1 MSEQNSPADTGKIEP
16 SPQPKSLSRRTILKI
31 GGTLATAAVAAPI
44 LAACGDSPTAT
55 TSAVSTT
62 AAASATTAPASAT
75 TAAASATTAAASATT
90 AAAASATTAAASATT
105 AAAAGATTSAVAT
118 SGTLTAYWG
127 PGHNY
132 KAYHAVIDK
141 FQQDYPGWKID
152 WQLYQA
158 ADLHTKLL
166 ANYAAGNVPDI
177 IESSG
182 WLLEFGI
189 PGKIQSLQ
197 PYIER
202 DGKAMGFPSDW
213 QPYTVASNTIN
224 GEVMGVKLH
233 LTCVLPFYN
242 KDMFSKA
249 GITKYPTT
257 WDEFL
262 ETAKAL
268 TSGSQYGFAL
278 NSDASYGWPW
288 FIQNGVTWLSPDK
301 KTMGFDTPEAI
312 EAMQFQ
318 ADLIYKHKVAPVP
331 VSAVAYEGP
340 QKLFS
345 AKRAAM
351 ILTGPWDILSIQQGS
366 PDVNFVIGQ
375 ALTHKVQATSAG
387 GTDLFIPKGA
397 KNPDMAWEFI
407 KRITA
412 LDVEVAATKE
422 ANMTMPRISW
432 GKDPQVEANPI
443 IKGFAEGL
451 SYTVDYTLE
460 LGRTG
465 KQPAI
470 MPLYNNMYADVIYK
484 NTPASDALKA
494 FTAAANKILAG

>member
-1 MSEQNSPADTGKIEP
+1 MPKPKI
-16 SPQPKSLSRRTILKI
+16 SVLTLILLV
-31 GGTLATAAVAAPI
+31 GSMLLV
-44 LAACGDSPTAT
+44 ACGDATSTPAASP
-55 TSAVSTT
+55 TT
-62 AAASATTAPASAT
+62 AAATTAAATTAAAT
-75 TAAASATTAAASATT
+75 TAATTAAATTAAATTAASATTAAASTTTAATT
-90 AAAASATTAAASATT
+90 AATSATTAATAVTT
-105 AAAAGATTSAVAT
+105 KAAAS

-132 KAYHAVIDK
+132 KAYQAVITK
-141 FQQDYPGWKID
+141 FQQDYPGWKVD

-158 ADLHTKLL
+158 ADMHTKLL
-166 ANYAAGNVPDI
+166 ANYAAGNPPDLV
-177 IESSG
+177 EESG
-182 WLLEFGI
+182 WVLEFGLQ
-189 PGKIQSLQ
+189 GKIQSLN

-202 DGKAMGFPSDW
+202 DGKAMGYPSDW
-213 QPYTVASNTIN
+213 QPYTVESNTIN
-224 GEVMGVKLH
+224 GEVMGLKLH
-233 LTCVLPFYN
+233 LTNVLLFYN

-249 GITKYPTT
+249 GIAKPPTT

-262 ETAKAL
+262 TTAKAL

-288 FIQNGVTWLSPDK
+288 FIQNGVNWVDADK
-301 KTMGFDTPEAI
+301 KKMAFDTPEAI

-318 ADLIYKHKVAPVP
+318 ADLIYKHKVAPIP

-351 ILTGPWDILSIQQGS
+351 ILTGPWDILAIQQGS
-366 PDVNFVIGQ
+366 PDVNFGIGQ

-387 GTDLFIPKGA
+387 GTGLFIPKGA
-397 KNPDMAWEFI
+397 KNPDMAWELM

-412 LDVEVAATKE
+412 LDVELAATKE

-432 GKDPQVEANPI
+432 GKDPEMQANPI
-443 IKGFAEGL
+443 IAGFAQGL
-451 SYTVDYTLE
+451 NYAVDYL
-460 LGRTG
+460 LGLGQTG

-470 MPLYNNMYADVIYK
+470 LPLYNNMYADVIYK

-494 FTAAANKILAG
+494 FVDAGNKILAG

>member
-1 MSEQNSPADTGKIEP
+1 MSEQNSPAESDKIGS
-16 SPQPKSLSRRTILKI
+16 SPLSKSLSRRTILKI

-55 TSAVSTT
+55 SSAASTT
-62 AAASATTAPASAT
+62 APAAQATTAPASAT
-75 TAAASATTAAASATT
+75 TAAAQATTAAAQATT
-90 AAAASATTAAASATT
+90 AAAQATTQ
-105 AAAAGATTSAVAT
+105 AVAS

-132 KAYHAVIDK
+132 KAYQAVITK
-141 FQQDYPGWKID
+141 FQQDFPGWKVD

-166 ANYAAGNVPDI
+166 ANYAAGNPPDLV
-177 IESSG
+177 ESSG

-189 PGKIQSLQ
+189 PGKITSLQ
-197 PYIER
+197 PYIDK
-202 DGKAMGFPSDW
+202 DGKTMGFPSDW
-213 QPYTVASNTIN
+213 QPSTVSSNTIN
-224 GEVMGVKLH
+224 GEVYGIKLH
-233 LTCVLPFYN
+233 LTNVLLFYN

-249 GITKYPTT
+249 GISAPPTT

-262 ETAKAL
+262 TTAKAL
-268 TSGSQYGFAL
+268 TSGSQFGFAL

-288 FIQNGVTWLSPDK
+288 FIQNGVHWVSDDK
-301 KTMGFDTPEAI
+301 KTLTFDTPEAI

-318 ADLIYKHKVAPVP
+318 ADLIYKHKVAPIP

-351 ILTGPWDILSIQQGS
+351 ILTGPWDILAIQQGS
-366 PDVNFVIGQ
+366 PDVNFGIAQ
-375 ALTHKVQATSAG
+375 ALTHKVQGTSAA
-387 GTDLFIPKGA
+387 GTEMFIPKGA
-397 KNPDMAWEFI
+397 KNPDMAWELM

-412 LDVEVAATKE
+412 VDVELAATKE
-422 ANMTMPRISW
+422 ANMTMPRVSW
-432 GKDPQVEANPI
+432 GKAPETQANPI
-443 IKGFAEGL
+443 IAGFAKGASYAKDFTLDLGL
-451 SYTVDYTLE
+451 
-460 LGRTG
+460 TG
-465 KQPAI
+465 KQAAI

-494 FTAAANKILAG
+494 LTTAANKILAG

>member
-1 MSEQNSPADTGKIEP
+1 MSDQNPLAGEEKIGP
-16 SPQPKSLSRRTILKI
+16 SPQSKSLSRRTILKI

-44 LAACGDSPTAT
+44 LAACGDATAT
-55 TSAVSTT
+55 NAVT
-62 AAASATTAPASAT
+62 TTAPAVQAT
-75 TAAASATTAAASATT
+75 TAAAPAATTAAASATT
-90 AAAASATTAAASATT
+90 AAAAATTATSATTAAAGVTT
-105 AAAAGATTSAVAT
+105 KAVAT

-132 KAYHAVIDK
+132 KAYQAVIAK
-141 FQQDYPGWKID
+141 FQQDYPGWKVD

-166 ANYAAGNVPDI
+166 TNYAAGNPPDLV
-177 IESSG
+177 EESG
-182 WLLEFGI
+182 WVLEFGLQ
-189 PGKIQSLQ
+189 GKIQSLN
-197 PYIER
+197 PYIEA
-202 DGKAMGFPSDW
+202 DGKAMGYPADW

-224 GEVMGVKLH
+224 GEVMALKLH
-233 LTCVLPFYN
+233 LTNVLLFYN

-249 GITKYPTT
+249 GIDKPPAT

-262 ETAKAL
+262 TTAKAL

-278 NSDASYGWPW
+278 NSDASYAWPW
-288 FIQNGVTWLSPDK
+288 FIQNGVKWVDADQK
-301 KTMGFDTPEAI
+301 KLLFDSPEAI

-318 ADLIYKHKVAPVP
+318 ADLIYKHKVAPIP

-351 ILTGPWDILSIQQGS
+351 IVTGPWDILAIQQGS
-366 PDVNFVIGQ
+366 PDVNFGIGQ
-375 ALTHKVQATSAG
+375 ALTHKVQATSAA
-387 GTDLFIPKGA
+387 GTGLFIPKGA
-397 KNPDMAWEFI
+397 KNPDMAWELM

-412 LDVEVAATKE
+412 LDVELAATKE
-422 ANMTMPRISW
+422 ANMTMPRVSW
-432 GKDPQVEANPI
+432 GKDPAVQANPI
-443 IKGFAEGL
+443 IKGFADGL
-451 SYTVDYTLE
+451 SYAVDFMLD

-470 MPLYNNMYADVIYK
+470 QPLYNNMYADVIYK
-484 NTPASDALKA
+484 NTPASDAIKA
-494 FTAAANKILAG
+494 FVAAGNKILAG